1 MITIDDPTAVAG
13 FERRLDR
20 ASRSI
25 PSDGLRLTRLR
36 WVTFVMLF
44 TYGIALIWV
53 LWTRDDLH
61 QPMVVLLGL
70 RVTLVMIVLG
80 LLFGE
85 FASSPAHVRVFTLA
99 LFGGLTA
106 CLALSQYLIGRDGI
120 RAGQLADFVIL
131 AKDGLIE
138 LLILMIAYGL
148 LVPDTPRR
156 AAVSLLTMA
165 LAPFLALTVLLV
177 SEPAS
182 AGFLLEPRAAEQ
194 VGLNALMVWIGARLA
209 WCAAQL
215 HTKTSPTAP

>member
-1 MITIDDPTAVAG
+1 MIATDDPPGVAG
-13 FERRLDR
+13 FEHPRDT
-20 ASRSI
+20 ATRSI
-25 PSDGLRLTRLR
+25 PADVRLLARLR
-36 WVTFVMLF
+36 WITFVMLL

-53 LWTRDDLH
+53 VSTRDDLH

-85 FASSPAHVRVFTLA
+85 FASSPGHVRRFKLA
-99 LFGGLTA
+99 LFGGLTV
-106 CLALSQYLIGRDGI
+106 CLALSQYLIGRDGL
-120 RAGQLADFVIL
+120 RAGQLAGFVIL

-148 LVPDTPRR
+148 LVPDAPRR
-156 AAVSLLTMA
+156 AAVSILTMA

-182 AGFLLEPRAAEQ
+182 AGFLVELRAAEQ
-194 VGLNALMVWIGARLA
+194 VGLNALMVWIGAGLA
-209 WCAAQL
+209 WYAAQL
-215 HTKTSPTAP
+215 QTKAPPAVA